1 MKTSLILLKIIFC
14 LILTIFFISNIFVQL
29 MVVKLS
35 FEVAIIEILSVIM
48 IISTWFLA
56 FYKAKYLNIFTK
68 GATFILLFLL
78 YLHLPLQM
86 PNVKKAWDIDMCLD
100 SGYCKE
106 NITKM
111 KTKEGIIVPVTRE
124 NCINNN
130 YKWVKEDK
138 SCNLR
143 ENIK

>member
-1 MKTSLILLKIIFC
+1 METFLILLKIIFC
-14 LILTIFFISNIFVQL
+14 LIFTIYFVTNIFIQL

-48 IISTWFLA
+48 IVLTWFLA

-68 GATFILLFLL
+68 GVTFILLFLL

-86 PNVKKAWDIDMCLD
+86 PNVKKAWDIEMCLD

-106 NITKM
+106 NITKI
-111 KTKEGIIVPVTRE
+111 KTKEGIIVPVTKDI
-124 NCINNN
+124 CIKNNF
-130 YKWVKEDK
+130 KWMEKDRA
-138 SCNLR
+138 CNL
-143 ENIK
+143 K